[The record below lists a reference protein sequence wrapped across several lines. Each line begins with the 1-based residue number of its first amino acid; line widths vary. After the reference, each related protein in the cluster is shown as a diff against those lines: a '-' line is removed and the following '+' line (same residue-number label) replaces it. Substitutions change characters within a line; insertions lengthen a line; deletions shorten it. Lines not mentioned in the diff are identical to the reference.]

1 MNTIESGVKQLDEL
15 KQTAIEKHHAL
26 FSKAI
31 FDSASVSNAC
41 AKSFDSEIAKQFP
54 ELDLMVPENNGSA
67 FNPKT
72 VVEFRDGKAY
82 QVIESWDTTDGILP
96 DRIIQGQ
103 YHIDVGHDCA
113 ISKFYC
119 ENHKQRFKDFKCGQ
133 CGNDMNRNQPGACSN
148 TLGVNRSDFSC
159 NHQPSN
165 FTLGCGCGFHKP
177 YVKINTC
184 GPSKDMERGIDKS
197 LFSATISYSFDV
209 DNYLNLLHKETGLYL
224 MFNKTVFP
232 KFPFYTMKSSKEV
245 FTSKRVFSL
254 TPQIM
259 TQVYHKSKDSRPQF
273 LESINK
279 LIPEDVDKVYDFFN
293 RFRNFKS
300 FSHTGEVPLSCEL
313 VDSVDADPRDILVHS
328 YRIRLEETLKKLE
341 AVDRIMEEMV
351 EEYDRKSVEIKTKHL
366 EITQLEQQIQEI
378 NASHTKEVLLIKSKK
393 EMESIDEIETL
404 KTTNFKYQ
412 KRLLEIEK
420 QKAEMDTMGISIDT
434 SKRENREISLKVERL
449 SGMNEK
455 LVTQIRTEKSKIRE
469 IENARSLAGS
479 QVLEF
484 EKDNAL
490 KSSQIKNLEK
500 ELNDKTIECSSLT
513 TNLTQIGQKSSDV
526 LEMAL
531 SDNIEKLQE
540 EIESTKNRNKELEI
554 ENSSVTKE
562 LERMKTTISGL
573 FK

>member
-96 DRIIQGQ
+96 DRIVQGQ
-103 YHIDVGHDCA
+103 YHIDVGQDNT
-113 ISKFYC
+113 KFYC
-119 ENHKQRFKDFKCGQ
+119 ENHKQGFNDFKCAG
-133 CGNDMNRNQPGACSN
+133 CGNKNQSN
-148 TLGVNRSDFSC
+148 FSC
-159 NHQPSN
+159 NDVPSY
-165 FTLGCGCGFHKP
+165 FTLGCGCHFMQPH
-177 YVKINTC
+177 VKINTS
-184 GPSKDMERGIDKS
+184 GPSKDMIRGIDKS

-245 FTSKRVFSL
+245 FTSKRMPEL

-273 LESINK
+273 LESINQ

-300 FSHTGEVPLSCEL
+300 FSHKGEVPLSCEL
-313 VDSVDADPRDILVHS
+313 VDSVDADPRDTLVHS

-378 NASHTKEVLLIKSKK
+378 NASHTKELLIIKSKK

-500 ELNDKTIECSSLT
+500 ELNDKTIEFSSLT
-513 TNLTQIGQKSSDV
+513 INLTQIGQKSSDV